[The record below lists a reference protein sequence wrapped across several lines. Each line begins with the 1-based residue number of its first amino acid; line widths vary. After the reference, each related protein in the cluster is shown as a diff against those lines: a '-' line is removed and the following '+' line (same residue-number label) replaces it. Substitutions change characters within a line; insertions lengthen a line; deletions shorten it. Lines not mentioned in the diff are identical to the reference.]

1 MIHVM
6 DSAGPHNQ
14 KFKIMGFNSIFGWSM
29 SNLTRQIHRPTT
41 MDIIRMVHGP
51 TSDEPDEHIIGKR
64 DQGCSQPY
72 SPVWARVPLSSFFVS
87 PELSSVRDYV
97 ITHSVRSM

>member
-1 MIHVM
+1 
-6 DSAGPHNQ
+6 
-14 KFKIMGFNSIFGWSM
+14 M

-72 SPVWARVPLSSFFVS
+72 SPVWARVPLSSFFS
-87 PELSSVRDYV
+87 NFNNFFFL
-97 ITHSVRSM
+97 TGM